1 MDHEGMEAGPPG
13 VPCSST
19 GAVAGAASARRS
31 GVSAP
36 FVDPLAAAGRQNS
49 SGSTGSD
56 ETHPGSSPSSIS
68 NYRNERLKLT
78 MFR

>member
-13 VPCSST
+13 MPCSST
-19 GAVAGAASARRS
+19 GAVAGTAGPKTS

-36 FVDPLAAAGRQNS
+36 LADPLAAARRHNS
-49 SGSTGSD
+49 SGSTWSD

-68 NYRNERLKLT
+68 NYRNEPLKLT